1 MTDLI
6 CKEKASATDTS
17 IIDSECNRYIERVQ
31 QIHTNYTYLY
41 LLKLYLIEKK
51 ITIKQVKLD
60 DFNIKKE
67 LIKSVMETERNPDI
81 TFETIKFIIDA
92 EIVHK

>member
-1 MTDLI
+1 M
-6 CKEKASATDTS
+6 KQKNVKVNKVEV
-17 IIDSECNRYIERVQ
+17 EN
-31 QIHTNYTYLY
+31 N
-41 LLKLYLIEKK
+41 K
-51 ITIKQVKLD
+51 ITIEKIELD

-81 TFETIKFIIDA
+81 AFETIKFIIDA